1 MTDDATTNTTAS
13 GQRAYR
19 MKDLCDL
26 TGLPRQAIHFYIQQG
41 LLPPGRKTG
50 RNMAWYTDA
59 HVERLKLV
67 RQLQH
72 ERFLPLKAI
81 RALVDGQDDAFSP
94 EQRRFLVNVKQRL
107 SPGFPAR
114 AGHPETIDADQLL
127 ARLGLERREL
137 DRMIELEMIVTRTDD
152 DGRTLIAKDD
162 AWMLEFLADLRR
174 IGLTA
179 ELGFDVGDIAFYE
192 EAVSKLFDREIHFIH
207 ERLGNLPPDRVASI
221 IESAIPIVHSFLV
234 RYHEAKI
241 RNFVAAL

>member
-1 MTDDATTNTTAS
+1 MMEAATTTDQ
-13 GQRAYR
+13 GQWVYR

-59 HVERLKLV
+59 HVDRLKLV

-81 RALVDGQDDAFSP
+81 RALVNGQDDVFSP
-94 EQRRFLVNVKQRL
+94 EQRQFLVNVKQRL
-107 SPGFPAR
+107 SPSFPAR
-114 AGHPETIDADQLL
+114 ANHLETLDADELL
-127 ARLGLERREL
+127 ARLGMGRREL
-137 DRMIELEMIVTRTDD
+137 ERMIELEMIVTRTDG

-179 ELGFDVGDIAFYE
+179 ELGFDVSDIAFYE
-192 EAVSKLFDREIHFIH
+192 EAVSKLFDREIQFLND
-207 ERLGNLPPDRVASI
+207 RLGKLPPDQVATM
-221 IESAIPIVHSFLV
+221 IERAIPIVHSFLV

>member
-1 MTDDATTNTTAS
+1 MMEAAATADNAKWV
-13 GQRAYR
+13 YR

-81 RALVDGQDDAFSP
+81 RALVNGQDEAFSP
-94 EQRRFLVNVKQRL
+94 EQRSFLVNVKQRL
-107 SPGFPAR
+107 SAGFPAR
-114 AGHPETIDADQLL
+114 SGRLETVDADELL

-137 DRMIELEMIVTRTDD
+137 ERMIELDMIATRTDETN
-152 DGRTLIAKDD
+152 GRTLIAKDD
-162 AWMLEFLADLRR
+162 AWMIEFLADLRR

-192 EAVSKLFDREIHFIH
+192 EAVSKLFDREIHFLN
-207 ERLGNLPPDRVASI
+207 ERLGKLPPDRVATM
-221 IESAIPIVHSFLV
+221 IERAIPIVHSFLI

>member
-1 MTDDATTNTTAS
+1 MMEAASHTTDKE
-13 GQRAYR
+13 QWVYR

-81 RALVDGQDDAFSP
+81 RALVNGQDDAFTP
-94 EQRRFLVNVKQRL
+94 QQRSFLVNVKQRL
-107 SPGFPAR
+107 SPAFPTR
-114 AGHPETIDADQLL
+114 SGQIETLDADALL
-127 ARLGLERREL
+127 SALGLARREL
-137 DRMIELEMIVTRTDD
+137 DRMIQLEMIVTRTDEG
-152 DGRTLIAKDD
+152 GRTLIAKDD

-174 IGLTA
+174 IGLTP
-179 ELGFDVGDIAFYE
+179 ELGFDVGEIAFYE
-192 EAVSKLFDREIHFIH
+192 EAVSKLFDREIKFLN
-207 ERLGNLPPDRVASI
+207 ERLGQLPPDQVASI
-221 IESAIPIVHSFLV
+221 IELAIPIVHSFLV

-241 RNFVAAL
+241 RDFVAAL